1 MGAKKLR
8 GFIRGVI
15 WGGLLATGGLV
26 ALSQLAPTRPGVP
39 GKAEMATG
47 ADAPVASSVA
57 PEASVPEAPEVKLPE
72 AVLPVESAPAETA
85 GTTAVP
91 ALPQP
96 EPPRPG
102 PAVPQQPP
110 VVTAEAPPAIA
121 PAASSAPA
129 GDAPKTPDAGAEPLP
144 EAAQPL
150 APTQPALGDRAAT
163 APSAPAEPPAQPPTD
178 GPVMAG
184 NGDAAPAGTAPLPP
198 GQGGASEGLPG
209 QPVPAM
215 PGAPSTEPAP
225 QTAELPP
232 PPPAVA
238 QDEAL
243 LQPSPTPPPA
253 AEGTAEPSAPVP
265 SAEPA
270 TTVVT
275 GRLPRIGDPAPP
287 AEAPPDQARPDQGGV
302 QSVDEA
308 YDPAL
313 DESLPPVQRYARAF
327 DNPAQKPL
335 FAILLEDRGGEVDRT
350 ALAALDL
357 PLTIVIDPLSEGA
370 AERAALWRAAGQELV
385 LALTGFPA
393 GATPADVE
401 QSLQAL
407 ADRLPEAVAV
417 IDPDGKVFQSDR
429 LLASQIVAILAQQGR
444 GLVSFDQG
452 LNAADQ
458 VARREGLGSVMIFR
472 RIDIDTAT
480 GPEVKRYLDRAV
492 FRAAQEGAVAVIGT
506 LSPEIV
512 AGLMEWTVEGRAAT
526 VALAPVTALMAR

>member
-1 MGAKKLR
+1 MGAKTVR

-15 WGGLLATGGLV
+15 WGGVLATGGLV
-26 ALSQLAPTRPGVP
+26 ALSQFAPIRPGVP
-39 GKAEMATG
+39 AEAEMAAVSG
-47 ADAPVASSVA
+47 APAEPPVA
-57 PEASVPEAPEVKLPE
+57 PEVSPPEASPAEASPAEVNPP
-72 AVLPVESAPAETA
+72 ADAAPVEAPGTA
-85 GTTAVP
+85 AVP
-91 ALPQP
+91 AQPQPTQPQP
-96 EPPRPG
+96 EQAAPP
-102 PAVPQQPP
+102 QPP
-110 VVTAEAPPAIA
+110 VVAAEAPPAIA
-121 PAASSAPA
+121 PATATAPA
-129 GDAPKTPDAGAEPLP
+129 AAAPKTPEAGAEPLP

-150 APTQPALGDRAAT
+150 APPQPSGGDTAAT
-163 APSAPAEPPAQPPTD
+163 PPAAPAEPPARPPTE

-184 NGDAAPAGTAPLPP
+184 NGDATPAGAAPPRP
-198 GQGGASEGLPG
+198 GQGGATEGLPG

-215 PGAPSTEPAP
+215 PGAPLSEPAP

-232 PPPAVA
+232 PPPVVA

-243 LQPSPTPPPA
+243 LQPSPTPPPV
-253 AEGTAEPSAPVP
+253 AEGAAEPSAPVP

-287 AEAPPDQARPDQGGV
+287 AEAAAEEGGA
-302 QSVDEA
+302 QSVDDA

-313 DESLPPVQRYARAF
+313 DESLPPVQRFARAF
-327 DNPAQKPL
+327 ENPGQKPL
-335 FAILLEDRGGEVDRT
+335 FAILLEDRGAEVDRA

-370 AERAALWRAAGQELV
+370 AERAALWRAAGQELL
-385 LALTGFPA
+385 LALTGFPP
-393 GATPADVE
+393 GATPGDVE

-407 ADRLPEAVAV
+407 ADRLPEAVAI

-472 RIDIDTAT
+472 RIDIDKAS

-492 FRAAQEGAVAVIGT
+492 FRAAQEGSVAVIGT
-506 LSPEIV
+506 LSPDLV
-512 AGLMEWTVEGRAAT
+512 TGLMEWTVEGRAAT
-526 VALAPVTALMAR
+526 VALAPLTALMAR